1 MNTFVNE
8 NGSLNFL
15 LNDLETQIKRIKEEI
30 RKIDEMLSHEPDSF
44 GSRIEKL
51 EYKTKMFDL
60 ISRRNVLA
68 FNLSLLDLN
77 KRRF

>member
-15 LNDLETQIKRIKEEI
+15 LTDLEAQTKRIKEEI
-30 RKIDEMLSHEPDSF
+30 RKIDEMLSHEPESF
-44 GSRIEKL
+44 HSRIEKL

-60 ISRRNVLA
+60 INKKNVLA

-77 KRRF
+77 KRRL